1 MPGAGRA
8 RSRDRGSPDRRE
20 RGRVRPD
27 RLNEL
32 PGARFHPLEDGLRV
46 HPDPHDAGEQRHE
59 HGDLAEREV
68 GELLV
73 HTLVER
79 IENHPLQRREQVH
92 RGDDHAGR
100 GDGGRQGVRPKRA
113 EQHQELPDEAVRGR
127 KPDGRQRDDRQH
139 RREHRHGLGVRRD
152 RQDRADAR
160 GGADDRLAVVHR
172 ASGHERLRRGVPG
185 AARDV
190 ADVPPAGHHRHGR
203 RGRRRDVPAPGAAA
217 RDFQSARQER
227 EREARRPFAPRD
239 RRARA
244 VARLH
249 RVDRGVPEAH
259 PPTDGTERPAAR
271 SVGAGE
277 RGLVHGGPVSL
288 DLATSR
294 DLLRALLPEL
304 MLTLV
309 GLALLLVIAWR
320 HRTAADLRVAG
331 WVTLAGFATAGAAA
345 WWLWWHTARAIGAPA
360 MIAVDDFRF
369 VADWLLLG
377 TAGLTVLVSFDYLER
392 ERLLVPEYHAL
403 LLFAT
408 LGMMLMVG
416 GEDLMVV
423 FLGLELMSV
432 AVYALAGI
440 NRHSP
445 AAAEAALKYFLLGA
459 FASGFLL
466 YGIALVYGA
475 TAATNLSQ
483 IGAQVRTF
491 GLADSPM
498 LLIGLG
504 LLLVGFGF
512 KVAAVPFHMW
522 APDVYD
528 GSPTPVTGFMATAV
542 KAAAFAALLRV
553 LGEAFGGVPAWHQI
567 VWWLA
572 VATMVVGNLVALAQR
587 TVKRMLAYSSIA
599 HAGYLLVAV
608 ATGTS
613 AGSAA
618 FIFYLVAYTLT
629 TLAAFA
635 LLAAKGRDGERDVRI
650 DDLAGLGTRRP
661 WLAFALA
668 VCMLSLLGFP
678 GTAGFIGKWYVLVAA
693 TAAGQLPLAAILVLT
708 SVISAGYYLPVIM
721 AMYMQPEPFEQAH
734 TGMRIGRL
742 GGAVVAVSV
751 AGLLVLGIRPNR
763 LLDLAKTSG
772 DGLRP
777 VPAIT
782 TTAPPS
788 TGR

>member
-1 MPGAGRA
+1 
-8 RSRDRGSPDRRE
+8 
-20 RGRVRPD
+20 
-27 RLNEL
+27 
-32 PGARFHPLEDGLRV
+32 
-46 HPDPHDAGEQRHE
+46 
-59 HGDLAEREV
+59 
-68 GELLV
+68 
-73 HTLVER
+73 
-79 IENHPLQRREQVH
+79 
-92 RGDDHAGR
+92 
-100 GDGGRQGVRPKRA
+100 
-113 EQHQELPDEAVRGR
+113 
-127 KPDGRQRDDRQH
+127 
-139 RREHRHGLGVRRD
+139 
-152 RQDRADAR
+152 
-160 GGADDRLAVVHR
+160 
-172 ASGHERLRRGVPG
+172 
-185 AARDV
+185 
-190 ADVPPAGHHRHGR
+190 
-203 RGRRRDVPAPGAAA
+203 
-217 RDFQSARQER
+217 
-227 EREARRPFAPRD
+227 
-239 RRARA
+239 
-244 VARLH
+244 
-249 RVDRGVPEAH
+249 
-259 PPTDGTERPAAR
+259 
-271 SVGAGE
+271 
-277 RGLVHGGPVSL
+277 VSL
-288 DLATSR
+288 DLANAH

-304 MLTLV
+304 VLTLA
-309 GLALLLVIAWR
+309 GMALLLVIAWR

-331 WVTLAGFATAGAAA
+331 WVTLAGLAAAGVAA
-345 WWLWWHTARAIGAPA
+345 WWLWWHTARAVGAPA

-369 VADWLLLG
+369 VVDGLLLG

-392 ERLLVPEYHAL
+392 ERLLVPEYYAL

-440 NRHSP
+440 NRHSA

-475 TAATNLSQ
+475 TATTNLSQ
-483 IGAQVRTF
+483 IGAQVRTL
-491 GLADSPM
+491 GLDRSPM

-528 GSPTPVTGFMATAV
+528 GSPTPVTGYMATAV
-542 KAAAFAALLRV
+542 KAAAFAALFRV
-553 LGEAFGGVPAWHQI
+553 LGEAFGGVPVWHQI

-608 ATGTS
+608 A
-613 AGSAA
+613 AGAGPGSGA
-618 FIFYLVAYTLT
+618 FLFYLVAYTLT

-635 LLAAKGRDGERDVRI
+635 LLAAKGRDGERDVLI

-678 GTAGFIGKWYVLVAA
+678 GTAGFIGKWYILVAA
-693 TAAGQLPLAAILVLT
+693 TGTGQLPLAAILVLT

-734 TGMRIGRL
+734 SGMHIGRL

-751 AGLLVLGIRPNR
+751 AGLLLLGIRPNR

-772 DGLRP
+772 DGLRAA
-777 VPAIT
+777 PAV
-782 TTAPPS
+782 TTASPAPI
-788 TGR
+788 GR

>member
-1 MPGAGRA
+1 
-8 RSRDRGSPDRRE
+8 
-20 RGRVRPD
+20 
-27 RLNEL
+27 
-32 PGARFHPLEDGLRV
+32 
-46 HPDPHDAGEQRHE
+46 
-59 HGDLAEREV
+59 
-68 GELLV
+68 
-73 HTLVER
+73 
-79 IENHPLQRREQVH
+79 
-92 RGDDHAGR
+92 
-100 GDGGRQGVRPKRA
+100 
-113 EQHQELPDEAVRGR
+113 
-127 KPDGRQRDDRQH
+127 
-139 RREHRHGLGVRRD
+139 
-152 RQDRADAR
+152 
-160 GGADDRLAVVHR
+160 
-172 ASGHERLRRGVPG
+172 
-185 AARDV
+185 
-190 ADVPPAGHHRHGR
+190 
-203 RGRRRDVPAPGAAA
+203 
-217 RDFQSARQER
+217 
-227 EREARRPFAPRD
+227 
-239 RRARA
+239 
-244 VARLH
+244 
-249 RVDRGVPEAH
+249 
-259 PPTDGTERPAAR
+259 
-271 SVGAGE
+271 
-277 RGLVHGGPVSL
+277 VSL
-288 DLATSR
+288 DLANAR

-304 MLTLV
+304 TLTLV
-309 GLALLLVIAWR
+309 GMVLLLLIAWR

-331 WVTLAGFATAGAAA
+331 WVTLAGLAVAGAAA
-345 WWLWWHTARAIGAPA
+345 WWLWWHTARAIGVPG

-369 VADWLLLG
+369 VADGLLLG

-392 ERLLVPEYHAL
+392 ERLLAPEYYAL

-408 LGMMLMVG
+408 LGTMLMVG

-440 NRHSP
+440 NRHSA

-475 TAATNLSQ
+475 TATTNLSQ
-483 IGAQVRTF
+483 IGVEVRTL
-491 GLADSPM
+491 GLEHSPL

-528 GSPTPVTGFMATAV
+528 GSPTPVTGYMATAV
-542 KAAAFAALLRV
+542 KAAAFAALFRV
-553 LGEAFGGVPAWHQI
+553 LGEAFGGVPTWHQI
-567 VWWLA
+567 AWWLA

-608 ATGTS
+608 AAGTN
-613 AGSAA
+613 AGSGA
-618 FIFYLVAYTLT
+618 FLFYLVAYTLT

-678 GTAGFIGKWYVLVAA
+678 GTAGFIGKWYILVAA
-693 TAAGQLPLAAILVLT
+693 TATRQLPLAAILVLT

-734 TGMRIGRL
+734 SGMHIGRL

-751 AGLLVLGIRPNR
+751 AGLLFFGIRPNR
-763 LLDLAKTSG
+763 LLDLARTSG
-772 DGLRP
+772 DGLHAG
-777 VPAIT
+777 PAV
-782 TTAPPS
+782 TAPAP

>member
-1 MPGAGRA
+1 M
-8 RSRDRGSPDRRE
+8 
-20 RGRVRPD
+20 
-27 RLNEL
+27 
-32 PGARFHPLEDGLRV
+32 
-46 HPDPHDAGEQRHE
+46 
-59 HGDLAEREV
+59 
-68 GELLV
+68 
-73 HTLVER
+73 
-79 IENHPLQRREQVH
+79 
-92 RGDDHAGR
+92 
-100 GDGGRQGVRPKRA
+100 
-113 EQHQELPDEAVRGR
+113 
-127 KPDGRQRDDRQH
+127 
-139 RREHRHGLGVRRD
+139 
-152 RQDRADAR
+152 
-160 GGADDRLAVVHR
+160 
-172 ASGHERLRRGVPG
+172 
-185 AARDV
+185 
-190 ADVPPAGHHRHGR
+190 
-203 RGRRRDVPAPGAAA
+203 
-217 RDFQSARQER
+217 
-227 EREARRPFAPRD
+227 
-239 RRARA
+239 
-244 VARLH
+244 
-249 RVDRGVPEAH
+249 
-259 PPTDGTERPAAR
+259 
-271 SVGAGE
+271 
-277 RGLVHGGPVSL
+277 SL
-288 DLATSR
+288 DLANTR

-304 MLTLV
+304 TLTLV
-309 GLALLLVIAWR
+309 GMVLLLVIAWR

-331 WVTLAGFATAGAAA
+331 WVTLAGLAAAGAAA

-369 VADWLLLG
+369 VVDWLLLG

-440 NRHSP
+440 NRHSA

-475 TAATNLSQ
+475 TATTNLSQ
-483 IGAQVRTF
+483 ISAQVRTL
-491 GLADSPM
+491 GLDDSPM

-528 GSPTPVTGFMATAV
+528 GSPTPVTGYMATAV

-618 FIFYLVAYTLT
+618 LVFYLVAYTLT

-678 GTAGFIGKWYVLVAA
+678 GTAGFIGKWYILVAA
-693 TAAGQLPLAAILVLT
+693 TSAGQLPLAAILVLT

-777 VPAIT
+777 VPAVT
-782 TTAPPS
+782 TAAPPS